1 MRWSWRQE
9 GEGGG
14 GPGSHCHFLGWQMR
28 WRLFGSAPG
37 CLSAY
42 IGTLVLGLAVVI
54 LKVAQNELHG
64 SLCNTVLDKNLQK

>member
-1 MRWSWRQE
+1 MVAHQ
-9 GEGGG
+9 
-14 GPGSHCHFLGWQMR
+14 
-28 WRLFGSAPG
+28 A
-37 CLSAY
+37 AY